1 MSSAKPQ
8 VQLPR
13 YHSIDSLRAVTMLL
27 VLVFHAAIIY
37 LPFDTDRVL
46 YQDEMRSPFTGWVV
60 LFTRLFHMPVFFMVS
75 GFFAAFLYDTRG
87 AMAFL
92 HHRLKRI
99 GLPLVY
105 SFLVLYPLMAAGD
118 LYTKYLTG
126 DAPLDVE
133 RELWSFVQTLGI
145 DLWHLWF
152 LYQLLILC
160 VAAAAIMPLIRF
172 VPESTRDRLLD
183 LFKGTVDRWWGVA
196 LWAAI
201 GFLTLYFPS
210 GIFLFDIDTSLLPP
224 YWMLVGNG
232 VFVALGWLVYK
243 RREVLE
249 GFKSHAWGY
258 FIAGFIGHG
267 VYLYL
272 GFLKGSTQVVML
284 ILETLGLQVGADA
297 IDRNAQILTTACL
310 ALAVYLLVFGLFGIF
325 LRYFE
330 SENAYWRYIADA
342 SFWIYLAHVPVIVIL
357 APLLSFWALPALLKF
372 CLLSAATTAI
382 TTIIYHYCVR
392 ATFIGE
398 MLNGRRYP
406 RVAPWRG

>member
-1 MSSAKPQ
+1 MSSTEPQ
-8 VQLPR
+8 AQLPR

-60 LFTRLFHMPVFFMVS
+60 LFTRLFHMPVFFLVS

-92 HHRLKRI
+92 SHRLKRI

-105 SFLVLYPLMAAGD
+105 SFLVLYPLMVAGD

-133 RELWSFVQTLGI
+133 RDLRSFVQTLGI

-160 VAAAAIMPLIRF
+160 VVAAAIIPLIRL

-183 LFKGTVDRWWGVA
+183 IFTGTVYRWWGVA

-210 GIFLFDIDTSLLPP
+210 GIFLYDIDTSLLPP

-232 VFVALGWLVYK
+232 VFVAFGWLVYK

-258 FIAGFIGHG
+258 FITGFIGHA

-272 GFLKGSTQVVML
+272 GFLKGSTHVVTL
-284 ILETLGLQVGADA
+284 IIDTLGLQVGADA
-297 IDRNAQILTTACL
+297 IDRSTQILTTACL
-310 ALAVYLLVFGLFGIF
+310 AFTVYLLVFGLFGIF

-330 SENAYWRYIADA
+330 RENAYWRYIADA
-342 SFWIYLAHVPVIVIL
+342 SFWIYLAHVPVIAVL
-357 APLLSFWALPALLKF
+357 APLMSFWALPALLKF

>member
-1 MSSAKPQ
+1 MSSAKSQ

-92 HHRLKRI
+92 YHRLKRI

-160 VAAAAIMPLIRF
+160 VVAAAIMPLIRF

-232 VFVALGWLVYK
+232 VFVAFGWLVYK

-284 ILETLGLQVGADA
+284 ILDTLGLQVGADA

-310 ALAVYLLVFGLFGIF
+310 AFAVYLLVFGLFGIF

-357 APLLSFWALPALLKF
+357 APLLSFWAFPALLKF

-392 ATFIGE
+392 ATCIGE
-398 MLNGRRYP
+398 ILNGRRYP